1 MAAMTISELQSFWA
15 DTTVRAEA
23 RKAAYFLVAGI
34 ILGTIAPY
42 DSSNVPYVWVRYLYW
57 ISLGLLN
64 SVISGPVAWLCL
76 PYFARA
82 GKPASLAFLVFCT
95 LVSLVLFPVVIF
107 AEIYLSSPNA
117 LTLDY
122 TLRFLSYVG
131 GWDFVAWFGQV
142 AVLTFVVMAAVT
154 VANHLL
160 TRRGV
165 TEQSETPETA
175 PPAHSRFFARV
186 PNHLGR
192 ELVCLSMEDHYLRV
206 VTTQGDTL
214 LLLRMRDALAELE
227 DYPGFQ
233 VHRSH
238 WVAEDAI
245 DAVKR
250 DGRRHILQLKDA
262 REIPVSRSYVEGLKE
277 RGLA

>member
-1 MAAMTISELQSFWA
+1 MTISELQSFWA

-76 PYFARA
+76 PYFARTR
-82 GKPASLAFLVFCT
+82 KPSSLAFLAFSM
-95 LVSLVLFPVVIF
+95 LVSLALFPVVIF
-107 AEIYLSSPNA
+107 AEIYLSSPHA
-117 LTLDY
+117 LTFDY
-122 TLRFLSYVG
+122 AFRFLSYVG

-142 AVLTFVVMAAVT
+142 AVLTFVVMLAVT

-160 TRRGV
+160 AHRAEAGQAV
-165 TEQSETPETA
+165 DPETPT
-175 PPAHSRFFARV
+175 PAHSRFFARV

-192 ELVCLSMEDHYLRV
+192 ELLCLSMEDHYLRV

-238 WVAEDAI
+238 WVAENAI

-250 DGRRHILQLKDA
+250 DGRRHVLQLKDA
-262 REIPVSRSYVEGLKE
+262 REIPVSRSFVESLKE